1 MNGVDRMSA
10 DEKMRHGA
18 LAVADSLNKSDF
30 GLTDLPTLSIL
41 IPAHNEAAGLT
52 TLLPAILDV
61 FKAWPNPPV
70 WEVIVVDDGSTD
82 STSQIVARFSAS
94 EPRLKLVK
102 NHRQSG
108 QSTALAI
115 ATKHASGQW
124 LATLDADG
132 QNDPA
137 DIPRL
142 WAEACDSN
150 SDAVLGWREKRQ
162 DNHRTRWV
170 SKIANRVRNWAL
182 GQEIRDTGCSTRL
195 MKADPVAEL
204 PRFEGWHRF
213 LGPMLAARGAK
224 MTQIAVKHH
233 PRSNGTSHYHWRN
246 RGLKVVID
254 LLGVAWLNRRQ
265 LRFDHGLFPTDIR
278 ADSGHQFAPPPA
290 HFRPSEFQG
299 QFSEHPSAQRF
310 EA

>member
-1 MNGVDRMSA
+1 
-10 DEKMRHGA
+10 MRHGA
-18 LAVADSLNKSDF
+18 LAVSESLNKPNF
-30 GLTDLPTLSIL
+30 GSTDLSSLSIL
-41 IPAHNEAAGLT
+41 IPAHNEAAGLEV
-52 TLLPAILDV
+52 LLPAILDV

-82 STSQIVARFSAS
+82 FTSQIVAHFTLF

-108 QSTALAI
+108 QSKALAI

-142 WAEACDSN
+142 WAKACESN

-170 SKIANRVRNWAL
+170 SKIANRVRNWVL

-195 MKADPVAEL
+195 LKASLVNEL

-224 MTQIAVKHH
+224 ITQIAVKHH

-299 QFSEHPSAQRF
+299 RFSEHPSAQRF
-310 EA
+310 ES

>member
-1 MNGVDRMSA
+1 
-10 DEKMRHGA
+10 MRHGA
-18 LAVADSLNKSDF
+18 LAVSESLNKPNF
-30 GLTDLPTLSIL
+30 GSTDLSSLSIL
-41 IPAHNEAAGLT
+41 IPAHNEAAGLEV
-52 TLLPAILDV
+52 LLPAILDV

-82 STSQIVARFSAS
+82 FTSQIVAHFTLF

-108 QSTALAI
+108 QSKALAI

-142 WAEACDSN
+142 WAKACESN

-170 SKIANRVRNWAL
+170 SKIANRVRNWVL

-195 MKADPVAEL
+195 LKASLVNEL

-310 EA
+310 ES

>member
-1 MNGVDRMSA
+1 
-10 DEKMRHGA
+10 MRHGA
-18 LAVADSLNKSDF
+18 LAVSESLNKSNF
-30 GLTDLPTLSIL
+30 GLSDLSTLSIL
-41 IPAHNEAAGLT
+41 IPAHNEASGLK
-52 TLLPAILDV
+52 TLLPDILRV
-61 FKAWPNPPV
+61 FKAWPNPPL

-82 STSQIVARFSAS
+82 STSQIVAHFSAS
-94 EPRLKLVK
+94 ETRLKLVR

-115 ATKHASGQW
+115 STKHASGQW

-142 WAEACDSN
+142 WAEACETG

-170 SKIANRVRNWAL
+170 SKVANRVRNWAL
-182 GQEIRDTGCSTRL
+182 WQEIRDTGCSTRL
-195 MKADPVAEL
+195 MKACLVAEL

-224 MTQIAVKHH
+224 ITQIAVKHH

-265 LRFDHGLFPTDIR
+265 LRFDQVLDSAYTR
-278 ADSGHQFAPPPA
+278 ADSGHKFAPPLP
-290 HFRPSEFQG
+290 HYRQLESQHNFT
-299 QFSEHPSAQRF
+299 EHHPVQRF
-310 EA
+310 ES

>member
-1 MNGVDRMSA
+1 MS
-10 DEKMRHGA
+10 E
-18 LAVADSLNKSDF
+18 SLNKPNF
-30 GLTDLPTLSIL
+30 GSTDLSSLSIL
-41 IPAHNEAAGLT
+41 IPAHNEAAGLEV
-52 TLLPAILDV
+52 LLPAILDV

-82 STSQIVARFSAS
+82 FTSQIVAHFTLF

-108 QSTALAI
+108 QSKALAI

-142 WAEACDSN
+142 WAKACESN

-170 SKIANRVRNWAL
+170 SKIANRVRNWVL

-195 MKADPVAEL
+195 LKASLVNEL

-278 ADSGHQFAPPPA
+278 ADSGHKFVPPPA

-310 EA
+310 ES

>member
-1 MNGVDRMSA
+1 
-10 DEKMRHGA
+10 MRHGA
-18 LAVADSLNKSDF
+18 LAVSESLNKPNF
-30 GLTDLPTLSIL
+30 GSTDLPSLSIL
-41 IPAHNEAAGLT
+41 IPAHNEAAGLEA
-52 TLLPAILDV
+52 LLPAILDV

-82 STSQIVARFSAS
+82 STSQIVAHFTLF

-102 NHRQSG
+102 NHWQSG

-142 WAEACDSN
+142 WAEACESN

-170 SKIANRVRNWAL
+170 SKIANRVRNWVL

-195 MKADPVAEL
+195 LKASLVNEL

-233 PRSNGTSHYHWRN
+233 PRSNGTSHSHWRP

-299 QFSEHPSAQRF
+299 RFSEHPSAQRF
-310 EA
+310 ES